1 MTKLSNK
8 NKLKI
13 SDLNYITVTIGP
25 GSYTGI
31 RVGLSLTQGLCYSS
45 NLPIAP
51 VNILDTFTL
60 GLKIKNDSIFAL
72 YSHGDFAFC
81 QFPLENS
88 IKLININQLKNKNVI
103 GMGLEEYKG
112 VINYKEVDF
121 SSAMVG
127 MYSIKN
133 YKKIICEDIGNIEP
147 IYLNEYRSN
156 LKI

>member
-1 MTKLSNK
+1 
-8 NKLKI
+8 
-13 SDLNYITVTIGP
+13 
-25 GSYTGI
+25 
-31 RVGLSLTQGLCYSS
+31 
-45 NLPIAP
+45 
-51 VNILDTFTL
+51 
-60 GLKIKNDSIFAL
+60 
-72 YSHGDFAFC
+72 
-81 QFPLENS
+81 
-88 IKLININQLKNKNVI
+88 I